1 MTELAHHPTLYA
13 DIARHAQERPDA
25 IAVTDGARD
34 VSYFRFAKDIE
45 MVSRRLFSM
54 QLPAISLV
62 AISVQQPYLHW
73 LVLIGLWRIGI
84 ASFSVDRGSETL
96 KFNYFNANILITDH
110 DLASEFQA
118 PRIRVG
124 DDWLVEDDVSF
135 PPFVDHALNE
145 DKTLRLAVS
154 SGTTGTPKCSAFTKR
169 VIDARLARVRR
180 NPRFNTSICFMSL
193 VNVASVEFFF
203 SVGAWSVGGT
213 VEFCQQPIIEA
224 LEKGD
229 LKASLLFMNTSQLC
243 DLVNALPAGR
253 RPNKSLIVL
262 VGGSTVPRDVYKK
275 ALERLAGSVMIVY
288 GSTEAGS
295 VAFNPNPLEYHE
307 PGVCGFVVPEM
318 EVQAIND
325 AGHPVGEGALGEI
338 RIRSTSCVS
347 SYVDDPVMSATT
359 FRDGWFYPGDLGKL
373 GKNGLLTIVGRVDEV
388 MNIGGWKVAPEL
400 IEEALFSC
408 VGLKDLAVCAVPDAQ
423 GSDQVWVAVVR
434 GEGFVQTALTTL
446 WNSAGVPAGK
456 SLNIAYVDVIPRN
469 TRGKT
474 VRFELV
480 DLIKRHRMLAAVE
493 PDHNGPTELNKNGS
507 SIKIKDREFDIE
519 KLSVSAKAQVAS
531 LCFVDDEL
539 QRLTRQIA
547 VFQAARIAYSDELN
561 KMLVEGTILLQ

>member
-1 MTELAHHPTLYA
+1 MTEPSLHPALYT
-13 DIARHAQERPDA
+13 DILRHATERPNA
-25 IAVTDGARD
+25 IAAIDGVRD
-34 VSYFRFAKDIE
+34 VSYSRFAKDIE
-45 MVSRRLFSM
+45 MVSRRLFRL
-54 QLPAISLV
+54 QLAANSLV

-84 ASFSVDRGSETL
+84 ASFSVERGLATL
-96 KFNYFNANILITDH
+96 KFNYLNANILITDH
-110 DLASEFQA
+110 DLTSEFQA
-118 PRIRVG
+118 PRIRVD
-124 DDWLVEDDVSF
+124 DDWLVEDDASF
-135 PPFVDHALNE
+135 PPFVDQALNE
-145 DKTLRLAVS
+145 DKTLRLAIS

-224 LEKGD
+224 LGKGD

-434 GEGFVQTALTTL
+434 GEGFVQNTLTTL
-446 WNSAGVPAGK
+446 WGSAGVPAGK
-456 SLNIAYVDVIPRN
+456 SLSIAYVDVIPRN
-469 TRGKT
+469 ARGKT
-474 VRFELV
+474 LRLELV
-480 DLIKRHRMLAAVE
+480 DLIKRHRALAAVE
-493 PDHNGPTELNKNGS
+493 PDQHDAAELGNDGAT
-507 SIKIKDREFDIE
+507 IKIRDKKFDIE
-519 KLSVSAKAQVAS
+519 KLSVPAKTQVAS
-531 LCFVDDEL
+531 LRFVDEEL
-539 QRLTRQIA
+539 RRLTRQIA
-547 VFQAARIAYSDELN
+547 VYQTARTAHSDELK
-561 KMLVEGTILLQ
+561 KMLLEGTILIH